1 MMEMALALA
10 ELRDSWVKMSLV
22 LGDVLTDTQSHQRD
36 EVLVE
41 VERYLTWLSEAER

>member
-22 LGDVLTDTQSHQRD
+22 LGDVLADTQSHQRD

>member
-1 MMEMALALA
+1 MMEIALALT

-22 LGDVLTDTQSHQRD
+22 LGDVLTYTQSHQRD

-41 VERYLTWLSEAER
+41 VGRYLTRPREAER